1 MQEFTVTKDE
11 YIELL
16 SYRAKADTLELK
28 LEHAAN
34 QLETTHDHIALLNK
48 LNTSKSERIAHEK
61 VKYKR
66 LEAYL
71 DETIRNIFNQTQ
83 KCSIPTLY

>member
-16 SYRAKADTLELK
+16 SYRAKVDTLELK

-34 QLETTHDHIALLNK
+34 QLETAYDHIALLNK
-48 LNTSKSERIAHEK
+48 LNTNKSERIAHEEA
-61 VKYKR
+61 KYKR

-71 DETIRNIFNQTQ
+71 DETIRNVFNQTER
-83 KCSIPTLY
+83 P